1 MQFKE
6 ITGQQET
13 AAKLVQGVTR
23 GRISHAQLFIGGEG
37 VGALPLAI
45 AYAQYL
51 NCTDRRD
58 GDSCGQCPSCRQIAQ
73 LAHPDVHFVFPVNT
87 PKGKSSG
94 EKPLSDAFLSQWRR
108 LFEKTGGYFSEP
120 MWYSAIEI
128 DNKQGNISTFEA
140 DEIIRK
146 LSFKAF
152 ESEYKAVIIWLPE
165 RMNTQ
170 AANKLL
176 KIIEEPWEKTL
187 FLMVSESPERLLPT
201 ILSRMQ
207 VVAVPAIADER
218 MAAWLAAPKGVP
230 MLLVIVFVVALYK
243 LQIVDGKA
251 YYEENRNSVASSQTV
266 AAARG
271 SILEASRVLEQRESS
286 DEYFELFVRLMR
298 LSYEDRHMELLEWAE
313 TVAALGREE
322 QKQLLENAIRL
333 LRDSYMLTAG
343 VERIAYLFGRE
354 YEFCRKF
361 APYVNNGNIEQLIAE
376 MELAIRQVA
385 QNGNPRIL
393 FPHFALTISKLIRK
407 I

>member
-1 MQFKE
+1 M
-6 ITGQQET
+6 
-13 AAKLVQGVTR
+13 
-23 GRISHAQLFIGGEG
+23 
-37 VGALPLAI
+37 
-45 AYAQYL
+45 
-51 NCTDRRD
+51 
-58 GDSCGQCPSCRQIAQ
+58 PSCRQIAQ

-207 VVAVPAIADER
+207 VVDVPAIADER
-218 MAAWLAAPKGVP
+218 MAAWARRPQRVADGRCGQSRAARARQHP
-230 MLLVIVFVVALYK
+230 
-243 LQIVDGKA
+243 
-251 YYEENRNSVASSQTV
+251 RSVAGAGTTRKQRRIFRTV
-266 AAARG
+266 RAA
-271 SILEASRVLEQRESS
+271 
-286 DEYFELFVRLMR
+286 D
-298 LSYEDRHMELLEWAE
+298 
-313 TVAALGREE
+313 AA
-322 QKQLLENAIRL
+322 QL
-333 LRDSYMLTAG
+333 
-343 VERIAYLFGRE
+343 
-354 YEFCRKF
+354 
-361 APYVNNGNIEQLIAE
+361 
-376 MELAIRQVA
+376 
-385 QNGNPRIL
+385 
-393 FPHFALTISKLIRK
+393 
-407 I
+407 

>member
-1 MQFKE
+1 M
-6 ITGQQET
+6 
-13 AAKLVQGVTR
+13 
-23 GRISHAQLFIGGEG
+23 
-37 VGALPLAI
+37 
-45 AYAQYL
+45 
-51 NCTDRRD
+51 
-58 GDSCGQCPSCRQIAQ
+58 
-73 LAHPDVHFVFPVNT
+73 
-87 PKGKSSG
+87 
-94 EKPLSDAFLSQWRR
+94 EKPINPGRVAALAGFL
-108 LFEKTGGYFSEP
+108 
-120 MWYSAIEI
+120 
-128 DNKQGNISTFEA
+128 
-140 DEIIRK
+140 
-146 LSFKAF
+146 
-152 ESEYKAVIIWLPE
+152 V
-165 RMNTQ
+165 
-170 AANKLL
+170 
-176 KIIEEPWEKTL
+176 
-187 FLMVSESPERLLPT
+187 
-201 ILSRMQ
+201 
-207 VVAVPAIADER
+207 
-218 MAAWLAAPKGVP
+218 
-230 MLLVIVFVVALYK
+230 LLVIVFVVALYK

>member
-1 MQFKE
+1 
-6 ITGQQET
+6 
-13 AAKLVQGVTR
+13 
-23 GRISHAQLFIGGEG
+23 
-37 VGALPLAI
+37 
-45 AYAQYL
+45 
-51 NCTDRRD
+51 
-58 GDSCGQCPSCRQIAQ
+58 
-73 LAHPDVHFVFPVNT
+73 
-87 PKGKSSG
+87 
-94 EKPLSDAFLSQWRR
+94 
-108 LFEKTGGYFSEP
+108 
-120 MWYSAIEI
+120 
-128 DNKQGNISTFEA
+128 
-140 DEIIRK
+140 
-146 LSFKAF
+146 
-152 ESEYKAVIIWLPE
+152 
-165 RMNTQ
+165 
-170 AANKLL
+170 
-176 KIIEEPWEKTL
+176 
-187 FLMVSESPERLLPT
+187 
-201 ILSRMQ
+201 
-207 VVAVPAIADER
+207 
-218 MAAWLAAPKGVP
+218 MAAWLAARKGLP
-230 MLLVIVFVVALYK
+230 TDDAAKVARL
-243 LQIVDGKA
+243 
-251 YYEENRNSVASSQTV
+251 
-266 AAARG
+266 ARG

>member
-1 MQFKE
+1 MQFKDIIGQRPTIE
-6 ITGQQET
+6 RLVRGVDTGR
-13 AAKLVQGVTR
+13 V
-23 GRISHAQLFIGGEG
+23 SHAQLFSGQEG
-37 VGALPLAI
+37 YGPLPLAI
-45 AYAQYL
+45 AYAQYIH
-51 NCTDRRD
+51 CTNRRE
-58 GDSCGQCPSCRQIAQ
+58 GDSCGECPSCRQIAQ
-73 LAHPDVHFVFPVNT
+73 LAHPDLHFVFPVNT
-87 PKGKSSG
+87 PKGRSG
-94 EKPLSDAFLSQWRR
+94 EKPLSDRFLPQWR
-108 LFEKTGGYFSEP
+108 KIVTDTGGYFDEQS
-120 MWYSAIEI
+120 WYSAIEI
-128 DNKQGNISTFEA
+128 DNKQGNISTQEA

-207 VVAVPAIADER
+207 VVDVPAIADER
-218 MAAWLAAPKGVP
+218 MAAWLAARKGLP
-230 MLLVIVFVVALYK
+230 TDDAAKVARL
-243 LQIVDGKA
+243 
-251 YYEENRNSVASSQTV
+251 
-266 AAARG
+266 ARG

>member
-1 MQFKE
+1 
-6 ITGQQET
+6 
-13 AAKLVQGVTR
+13 
-23 GRISHAQLFIGGEG
+23 
-37 VGALPLAI
+37 
-45 AYAQYL
+45 
-51 NCTDRRD
+51 
-58 GDSCGQCPSCRQIAQ
+58 
-73 LAHPDVHFVFPVNT
+73 
-87 PKGKSSG
+87 
-94 EKPLSDAFLSQWRR
+94 
-108 LFEKTGGYFSEP
+108 
-120 MWYSAIEI
+120 
-128 DNKQGNISTFEA
+128 
-140 DEIIRK
+140 
-146 LSFKAF
+146 
-152 ESEYKAVIIWLPE
+152 
-165 RMNTQ
+165 MNTQ

-176 KIIEEPWEKTL
+176 KIIEETVEKTL

-207 VVAVPAIADER
+207 VVDVPAIADER
-218 MAAWLAAPKGVP
+218 MAAWLAARKGCRRTMRPKSRGSR
-230 MLLVIVFVVALYK
+230 A
-243 LQIVDGKA
+243 A
-251 YYEENRNSVASSQTV
+251 ASSKRRGCWNSAK
-266 AAARG
+266 AATNI
-271 SILEASRVLEQRESS
+271 S
-286 DEYFELFVRLMR
+286 ELFVRLMR

>member
-1 MQFKE
+1 MEKP
-6 ITGQQET
+6 I
-13 AAKLVQGVTR
+13 KP
-23 GRISHAQLFIGGEG
+23 GRIT
-37 VGALPLAI
+37 ALACML
-45 AYAQYL
+45 
-51 NCTDRRD
+51 
-58 GDSCGQCPSCRQIAQ
+58 
-73 LAHPDVHFVFPVNT
+73 
-87 PKGKSSG
+87 
-94 EKPLSDAFLSQWRR
+94 
-108 LFEKTGGYFSEP
+108 
-120 MWYSAIEI
+120 
-128 DNKQGNISTFEA
+128 
-140 DEIIRK
+140 
-146 LSFKAF
+146 
-152 ESEYKAVIIWLPE
+152 
-165 RMNTQ
+165 
-170 AANKLL
+170 
-176 KIIEEPWEKTL
+176 
-187 FLMVSESPERLLPT
+187 
-201 ILSRMQ
+201 
-207 VVAVPAIADER
+207 
-218 MAAWLAAPKGVP
+218 

>member
-128 DNKQGNISTFEA
+128 DNKQGNISKIGRA
-140 DEIIRK
+140 SCR
-146 LSFKAF
+146 
-152 ESEYKAVIIWLPE
+152 E
-165 RMNTQ
+165 R
-170 AANKLL
+170 
-176 KIIEEPWEKTL
+176 
-187 FLMVSESPERLLPT
+187 V
-201 ILSRMQ
+201 
-207 VVAVPAIADER
+207 
-218 MAAWLAAPKGVP
+218 
-230 MLLVIVFVVALYK
+230 
-243 LQIVDGKA
+243 
-251 YYEENRNSVASSQTV
+251 
-266 AAARG
+266 
-271 SILEASRVLEQRESS
+271 
-286 DEYFELFVRLMR
+286 
-298 LSYEDRHMELLEWAE
+298 
-313 TVAALGREE
+313 
-322 QKQLLENAIRL
+322 
-333 LRDSYMLTAG
+333 
-343 VERIAYLFGRE
+343 
-354 YEFCRKF
+354 
-361 APYVNNGNIEQLIAE
+361 
-376 MELAIRQVA
+376 
-385 QNGNPRIL
+385 
-393 FPHFALTISKLIRK
+393 
-407 I
+407 